1 MTHKAIWTSRLLGIG
16 LGLAFVAAW
25 LVIWR
30 LALNVADMFSTV
42 TLLAGLAA
50 GLLSLWRPIKQN
62 PTLRLASR
70 TSLWIMA
77 VLAAASALSLG
88 AFLPPGLAEWISPV
102 MGRFAGQFTLSMLG
116 AGVAILSLLAQN
128 KRPTLA
134 VDAVVACS
142 LASLWVGSQV
152 PRQSTFPPP
161 PTSASLI
168 AARLDTLF
176 VLCLILIL
184 ASLGLYA
191 LNLWLTRRYV
201 QRAIAR
207 RQALSGSNNSPGDID
222 FPGLYAT
229 LTAPLLLLR
238 WVGLIALIGLAFS
251 VVVSDLSWYRF
262 ALAGGLAAVGGTV
275 GLLARR
281 ANDHAAGGKARHRGL
296 GRTILRG
303 VGWFAVGILGGLLL
317 YLATS
322 EDLEI
327 VMLRNTV
334 ERQTF
339 QFWRA
344 VAGDRGLAPRPTG
357 AMTGRV
363 LHDGGNAIEGANI
376 VVSEINGQVY
386 SATSDLNG
394 QYRLE
399 GIPEGNY
406 LPLSVAPGYR
416 QATPYDRVVTVRP
429 GQTAEVTFSLLPT
442 QQLEIEADTQL
453 TFGGQTTSSVDNPEP
468 STALR
473 REFSYTRSGTTL
485 PGGLVHEPPAEMGAG
500 PFPILLIIFPGE
512 ARLWEGVTIPLASK
526 GYVVVSYFPVRL
538 LDMEGDI
545 DDLML
550 LLKLTAD
557 GRLSERG
564 DKNNIALLGG
574 SVSTAYT
581 YLMVRD
587 MAGSDVQ
594 KQVKALV
601 QYGGLFD
608 FFQFRKD
615 WEQGE
620 IVVDIDISELE
631 YLLVAFGRPDTR
643 PELYLRLSPRFALG
657 PGTLPPTLLV
667 HSGNDIIVPANQ
679 SQLADETLD
688 KWGIPHEYLFYP
700 NSEHYLDT
708 SKRDPTQVDM
718 LNKTLAFLQRYI
730 K

>member
-1 MTHKAIWTSRLLGIG
+1 MAHKATWTSRLLGIG
-16 LGLAFVAAW
+16 LGLVFVAGW

-30 LALNVADMFSTV
+30 LVLNAADAFGMA
-42 TLLAGLAA
+42 TLFVGLAA
-50 GLLSLWRPIKQN
+50 GSLSLWRPIKQN
-62 PTLRLASR
+62 PTLRIGSR

-77 VLAAASALSLG
+77 ALATASALSLG
-88 AFLPPGLAEWISPV
+88 AFLPPGLAEWVSPV
-102 MGRFAGQFTLSMLG
+102 LGRFDGRFTLSMLG
-116 AGVAILSLLAQN
+116 AGVAILSLLGQN
-128 KRPTLA
+128 KRRTLA
-134 VDAVVACS
+134 IDAVVACS

-152 PRQSTFPPP
+152 PRQATFPPP
-161 PTSASLI
+161 PTSASLM
-168 AARLDTLF
+168 APRLDTLF

-191 LNLWLTRRYV
+191 LNWWLTGRYV

-207 RQALSGSNNSPGDID
+207 RQPLSGSNDSPRNID
-222 FPGLYAT
+222 PSSLYAT
-229 LTAPLLLLR
+229 LTDPLLLLR
-238 WVGLIALIGLAFS
+238 WAGLIALIGLAFS
-251 VVVSDLSWYRF
+251 VVVSDAGWYRF
-262 ALAGGLAAVGGTV
+262 VLAGGLAALGGTV

-281 ANDHAAGGKARHRGL
+281 TKGHAAGGEAKHRSL
-296 GRTILRG
+296 GRTLLRG
-303 VGWFAVGILGGLLL
+303 VGWFAAWIPASLVL
-317 YLATS
+317 YFATG

-334 ERQTF
+334 ERQTL
-339 QFWRA
+339 QFWRSVA
-344 VAGDRGLAPRPTG
+344 VDQRITVRPTG
-357 AMTGRV
+357 AMAGRV

-376 VVSEINGQVY
+376 VVSDMVGQVY
-386 SATSDLNG
+386 SATSGLNG
-394 QYRLE
+394 LYRVE

-406 LPLSVAPGYR
+406 LPLAVAPGYR
-416 QATPYDRVVTVRP
+416 QGTPSDRVVTVRP
-429 GQTAEVTFSLLPT
+429 GQTAEVVFSLLPT
-442 QQLEIEADTQL
+442 EEVEIEADTLL

-473 REFSYTRSGTTL
+473 REFSYTRSGTNL
-485 PGGLVHEPPAEMGAG
+485 PGGLVHEPPAEMGPG

-550 LLKLTAD
+550 LLKLAAD

-620 IVVDIDISELE
+620 IIVDIDISELE

-667 HSGNDIIVPANQ
+667 HSGNDIVVPANQ
-679 SQLADETLD
+679 SQLASETLD
-688 KWGIPHEYLFYP
+688 KWGIPHEYLFYA

-718 LNKTLAFLQRYI
+718 LNKTLAFLERYM

>member
-1 MTHKAIWTSRLLGIG
+1 MANKATWTSRLLGIG
-16 LGLAFVAAW
+16 LGLALVAGW

-30 LALNVADMFSTV
+30 LTLDVADTFSTA

-50 GLLSLWRPIKQN
+50 GSLSLWRPIKQN
-62 PTLRLASR
+62 PTLRTASR

-77 VLAAASALSLG
+77 ALATASTLSLG
-88 AFLPPGLAEWISPV
+88 AFLPPGLAEWVSPAL
-102 MGRFAGQFTLSMLG
+102 GRFGGQFTLSMLG
-116 AGVAILSLLAQN
+116 AGVAILSLLAKN
-128 KRPTLA
+128 RRPTLA

-152 PRQSTFPPP
+152 PRQATFPPP
-161 PTSASLI
+161 PTLASLM

-176 VLCLILIL
+176 VLSLILIL
-184 ASLGLYA
+184 SSLGLYA
-191 LNLWLTRRYV
+191 FLWLTRRYV

-207 RQALSGSNNSPGDID
+207 RQAVSGSNDSLGDIV
-222 FPGLYAT
+222 PSSLYAT
-229 LTAPLLLLR
+229 LTDPLLLLR
-238 WVGLIALIGLAFS
+238 WGGLIALIGLAFS
-251 VVVSDLSWYRF
+251 VVVSDANWYRF
-262 ALAGGLAAVGGTV
+262 VLAGALAAVGGTV
-275 GLLARR
+275 GLPALRTKG
-281 ANDHAAGGKARHRGL
+281 HAAGVEARHRGL
-296 GRTILRG
+296 GRILLRG
-303 VGWFAVGILGGLLL
+303 VRWFAAWIPASLLL
-317 YLATS
+317 YFATG
-322 EDLEI
+322 EDLEV

-339 QFWRA
+339 QFWRS
-344 VAGDRGLAPRPTG
+344 VAGDRGLAPRLTG

-363 LHDGGNAIEGANI
+363 LHDGRNPIEGANI

-386 SATSDLNG
+386 SATSGLNG

-406 LPLSVAPGYR
+406 LPLAVAPGYR
-416 QATPYDRVVTVRP
+416 QGTPSDRVVTVRP
-429 GQTAEVTFSLLPT
+429 GQTAEVTFSLSST
-442 QQLEIEADTQL
+442 EQVEIGADTYL

-473 REFSYTRSGTTL
+473 REFSYTRAGTTL

-512 ARLWEGVTIPLASK
+512 ARLWEGITIPLAAK
-526 GYVVVSYFPVRL
+526 GYVVVSYFPVHL
-538 LDMEGDI
+538 IDMERDV

-564 DKNNIALLGG
+564 DKNRIALVGG

-594 KQVKALV
+594 KQVKALI

-679 SQLADETLD
+679 SQIADETLN
-688 KWGIPHEYLFYP
+688 KWGIPREYLFYA

-708 SKRDPTQVDM
+708 SKRDPTQLDM
-718 LNKTLAFLQRYI
+718 LNKTLAFLERYM